1 MKLRT
6 ILNWAKK
13 DETIKQMIDFYSD
26 RFLGEVLSID
36 DLYDEELDL
45 KNINDTHAKEFSKF
59 FKTELYK
66 RGTRDFLR
74 DKEYPEPNY
83 AGIPYPC
90 WL

>member
-26 RFLGEVLSID
+26 RFLGEVLGID
-36 DLYDEELDL
+36 DLY
-45 KNINDTHAKEFSKF
+45 NINEEIENVKDSHAIQFCKF

-66 RGTRDFLR
+66 RGTKGFLR

-83 AGIPYPC
+83 AGFYY
-90 WL
+90 L